1 MHDTPSSVDTFI
13 TSPHKNPIL
22 SLPSP
27 KVDVTAIEPVAAF
40 CSSDEEDDSST
51 LLYLPISPEI
61 EEPEEGWG
69 PEGAPNEDL
78 NSKRSG
84 DSKENVSP
92 KKKRP
97 KTFDVS
103 LENAPTDGWFCRLF
117 HSLFFPFSSVSLS
130 ETETQLTMRTASLF
144 AHINFELYHSNR
156 FLMRSVFTFS
166 LPVENVIY

>member
-1 MHDTPSSVDTFI
+1 MTLWVKDKGKFSFFSLFHVAYILLKIFTSLFSPYIHNTQSSVQTFM
-13 TSPHKNPIL
+13 TSALKNSIL
-22 SLPSP
+22 FLPSP

-84 DSKENVSP
+84 DCKENISP

-97 KTFDVS
+97 KTFDVT
-103 LENAPTDGWFCRLF
+103 LENAPTDGWFSHSFTLSLSF
-117 HSLFFPFSSVSLS
+117 LSPSSLFQKLKRN
-130 ETETQLTMRTASLF
+130 LL
-144 AHINFELYHSNR
+144 
-156 FLMRSVFTFS
+156 
-166 LPVENVIY
+166 